1 MDEPVGVRPLDRSAG
16 WVLALRGD
24 GAARAE
30 ALARF
35 RAHLAAAAKF
45 ELGRRGIAA
54 DDGQRGEA
62 SPVQV
67 VVEAAVAAILADL
80 DRFAIREAAAA
91 ARARG
96 VPTRSSGGG

>member
-24 GAARAE
+24 GATRAE

>member
-1 MDEPVGVRPLDRSAG
+1 MDEPVGVRPLDPSAG

-24 GAARAE
+24 GATRAE

-91 ARARG
+91 ARARE